1 VDEHVFAAFITLDEA
16 EALLGIEEFDLALTG
31 ADYLGRHP
39 AATGGAA
46 ARGAETAAR
55 PTAAAAAIVI
65 ASETIAA
72 AESTASPIVT
82 TTAKA
87 GAAVHEWIETLFPE
101 TVPFVAPLAA
111 TPSIVTHE
119 PNAPSIRPQSS
130 PGDADENRRIEAM
143 DNPRHSRRPL

>member
-31 ADYLGRHP
+31 ADHLSRHS
-39 AATGGAA
+39 AATGGTAA
-46 ARGAETAAR
+46 PGAETAAR
-55 PTAAAAAIVI
+55 PTAAAAIVI

-119 PNAPSIRPQSS
+119 PNAPSFVLKRHP
-130 PGDADENRRIEAM
+130 AM
-143 DNPRHSRRPL
+143 RTRFTG